1 MKKVSVVGN
10 FFQGNQFY
18 FLILCNISLCS
29 VHNHDMDGRAWESST
44 EIFLIE
50 MEGIMK
56 IVVSATGMNLDS
68 PVDPRFGRAACLLI
82 IDSDTGTLIEAID
95 NTQGR
100 DAAQGAGISAAA
112 LVADKGVG
120 AILTGRVGP
129 KAMPVIEKAGIQVV
143 SDVSGTVREA
153 VEKFRS
159 GSQAQVS
166 SSADPV
172 TFTST
177 ATSGSGMGGGQCRGC
192 GSGQG
197 QGGGQGRGRGAGCG
211 SGKGRNRKG

>member
-1 MKKVSVVGN
+1 
-10 FFQGNQFY
+10 
-18 FLILCNISLCS
+18 
-29 VHNHDMDGRAWESST
+29 
-44 EIFLIE
+44 

-95 NTQGR
+95 NSQGR

-129 KAMPVIEKAGIQVV
+129 KAMPVMEKAGIQVV

-153 VEKFRS
+153 VEKFQN
-159 GSQAQVS
+159 GSSIPASS
-166 SSADPV
+166 SSA
-172 TFTST
+172 
-177 ATSGSGMGGGQCRGC
+177 AASGGMGGGRCQRG
-192 GSGQG
+192 GGGQG
-197 QGGGQGRGRGAGCG
+197 KGGAGGGSGQGRGRGQ
-211 SGKGRNRKG
+211 GRNRKG

>member
-1 MKKVSVVGN
+1 
-10 FFQGNQFY
+10 
-18 FLILCNISLCS
+18 
-29 VHNHDMDGRAWESST
+29 
-44 EIFLIE
+44 
-50 MEGIMK
+50 MK

-82 IDSDTGTLIEAID
+82 IDSDTGTLMEAID

-112 LVADKGVG
+112 LVADKGVK

-159 GSQAQVS
+159 GSPIETSS
-166 SSADPV
+166 SSA
-172 TFTST
+172 
-177 ATSGSGMGGGQCRGC
+177 AASGGVKGGMGGGGRCQRG
-192 GSGQG
+192 GSGRRQG
-197 QGGGQGRGRGAGCG
+197 GAGCG
-211 SGKGRNRKG
+211 SGKGQGRNRKG

>member
-1 MKKVSVVGN
+1 
-10 FFQGNQFY
+10 
-18 FLILCNISLCS
+18 
-29 VHNHDMDGRAWESST
+29 
-44 EIFLIE
+44 
-50 MEGIMK
+50 MK
-56 IVVSATGMNLDS
+56 IVVSATGMTLDS

-82 IDSDTGTLIEAID
+82 IDSDIGTLIEAID

-100 DAAQGAGISAAA
+100 DAAKGAGISVAAM
-112 LVADKGVG
+112 VADKGVG

-129 KAMPVIEKAGIQVV
+129 KVMPVVEKAGIQVV

-159 GSQAQVS
+159 GSQAQAS

-172 TFTST
+172 IFTSP
-177 ATSGSGMGGGQCRGC
+177 ATSGSGMGGGQCRGR
-192 GSGQG
+192 GGGQG

-211 SGKGRNRKG
+211 SGKGRNSKG